1 MKRTRAYTLD
11 DDVIA
16 ILSRKPNKSQ
26 YVERAV
32 RKFSRSEEEFNL
44 ADVSTRRI
52 MWALSQRDDCPQS
65 IKAIIID
72 MMWSES

>member
-1 MKRTRAYTLD
+1 MKRTRAYTLS

-32 RKFSRSEEEFNL
+32 RKFSREEEEFDIR
-44 ADVSTRRI
+44 DVPTRAL

-65 IKAIIID
+65 IKAIILD
-72 MMWSES
+72 MMWSE

>member
-1 MKRTRAYTLD
+1 MKRTRAYTLS

-32 RKFSRSEEEFNL
+32 RKLSRSEEEFDIT
-44 ADVSTRRI
+44 DVPTRSI

-72 MMWSES
+72 MMVTKS

>member
-1 MKRTRAYTLD
+1 MKRTRAYTLSD
-11 DDVIA
+11 EVIA
-16 ILSRKPNKSQ
+16 ILARKPNKSQ

-32 RKFSRSEEEFNL
+32 RKLSRSEESWTI
-44 ADVSTRRI
+44 ADVPTRNI

-72 MMWSES
+72 MMVK